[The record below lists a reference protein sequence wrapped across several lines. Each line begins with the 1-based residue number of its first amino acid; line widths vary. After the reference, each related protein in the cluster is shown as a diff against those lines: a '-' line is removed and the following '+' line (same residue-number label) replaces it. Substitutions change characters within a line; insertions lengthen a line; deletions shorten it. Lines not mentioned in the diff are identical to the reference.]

1 MKGAKSYGW
10 SMAASVLAL
19 IPVVNCCCVVTMPAG
34 LWGLITLM
42 NPDVKA
48 AFARGSVPARGD
60 MDPGF
65 DR

>member
-1 MKGAKSYGW
+1 
-10 SMAASVLAL
+10 
-19 IPVVNCCCVVTMPAG
+19 MPAG
-34 LWGLITLM
+34 LWGIITLM

-48 AFARGSVPARGD
+48 AFARGSVSSRGD